1 MLDAVDALLPPWV
14 LFYIV
19 PVLKL
24 EDLAP
29 DYEQLEFSCTC
40 QENKAEDDVQRLW
53 VDFQRSSWQRGG
65 KEKTLLVFL

>member
-1 MLDAVDALLPPWV
+1 MLDAVDAPLLPWV

-40 QENKAEDDVQRLW
+40 QENKAEDDVQRRW
-53 VDFQRSSWQRGG
+53 VDF
-65 KEKTLLVFL
+65 